1 MSRCMSV
8 CLSVCVSVCSGDQVY
23 MADEEMCQQYVL
35 SDVGKI
41 FYGNE
46 HEISARPWNYGQV
59 AQLFHV

>member
-1 MSRCMSV
+1 
-8 CLSVCVSVCSGDQVY
+8 VSVCSGDQVY